1 MSAHTA
7 SFSPGPGALYYDDVT
22 AAQLKVEERREG
34 ADAVLVLTGEIDMA
48 TADSLRAATGRSLFD
63 SPSRVVLD
71 FSGVTFCD
79 SQGLST
85 LISIS
90 REASAAG
97 SRLVLAGV
105 GDFMGRLLEI
115 TGLRA
120 AFEFDEA

>member
-1 MSAHTA
+1 
-7 SFSPGPGALYYDDVT
+7 VT
-22 AAQLKVEERREG
+22 AAQLKVEERRAG

-48 TADSLRAATGRSLFD
+48 TAGDLRAATGRSLIET
-63 SPSRVVLD
+63 PRRVLLD
-71 FSGVTFCD
+71 FTGVTFCD

-90 REASAAG
+90 REATAAG
-97 SRLVLAGV
+97 SRLVLVGV

-120 AFEFDEA
+120 AFEFDDDGSPQT